1 MHIYRPLRLLLFVTL
16 MGCSTI
22 AGAQVVNI
30 ERQRIAT
37 DTTGWF
43 GSANLSFAGSKT
55 TKSIVSL
62 FAGGLLEYKSKSNK
76 DLWLFISEF
85 SLITGNNEKFSNT
98 GFGHLRY
105 NRKLNDA
112 IRWEVFTQIQYN
124 GLTKIDTRALFGT
137 GPRFKLTNYEHAKF
151 YFGLAYMYEYEKLLL
166 EPIEYNRDHRL
177 SSYFSF
183 SLKPEE
189 TVSFMSTT
197 YVQPLLTDFSDY
209 RITSETTLSL
219 GITKKLLLNVTFNYN
234 YDVAPPEG
242 VPTNTY
248 YFINGLEIQ
257 F

>member
-1 MHIYRPLRLLLFVTL
+1 MHVYRPLRLLIVLAFL
-16 MGCSTI
+16 GCVLQ
-22 AGAQVVNI
+22 AEAQVVNI
-30 ERQRIAT
+30 EQRRIAT

-43 GSANLSFAGSKT
+43 GSARLSFAGSKT
-55 TKSIVSL
+55 TKSIISL
-62 FAGGLLEYKSKSNK
+62 FTGGLLEYKSKSTK
-76 DLWLFISEF
+76 DLWLFITDF
-85 SLITGNNEKFSNT
+85 SLITGDNEKFSNT

-112 IRWEVFTQIQYN
+112 IRWEAFAQIQYN

-137 GPRFKLTNYEHAKF
+137 GPRFKLTDYEHAKF
-151 YFGLAYMYEYEKLLL
+151 YFAVAYMYEYEKLLL
-166 EPIEYNRDHRL
+166 EPVEYNRDHRL

-183 SLKPEE
+183 TLLPEE

-197 YVQPLLTDFSDY
+197 YVQPLLSDFSDY
-209 RITSETTLSL
+209 RITSETTLFL
-219 GITKKLLLNVTFNYN
+219 GITKKLLLNVSFKYN

-248 YFINGLEIQ
+248 YFINSLEIQ